1 MYLQVHSMDDCPV
14 LIGMLILI
22 IYHKRKYLT
31 VSHLHH
37 IYFVYINCMMFLIYY
52 VLNHWFVVRSTHTY
66 VYMHHLFK
74 MLPLF
79 FSFYIFLFFF
89 LCVSDLDN
97 KKESR
102 LALNSFGKEER
113 EKEDHDD
120 KKVEG
125 NANPL
130 VETNN
135 VVSMK

>member
-1 MYLQVHSMDDCPV
+1 MYTC
-14 LIGMLILI
+14 I
-22 IYHKRKYLT
+22 T
-31 VSHLHH
+31 
-37 IYFVYINCMMFLIYY
+37 FLKCYPY
-52 VLNHWFVVRSTHTY
+52 
-66 VYMHHLFK
+66 
-74 MLPLF
+74 F
-79 FSFYIFLFFF
+79 FSFYIFLFF